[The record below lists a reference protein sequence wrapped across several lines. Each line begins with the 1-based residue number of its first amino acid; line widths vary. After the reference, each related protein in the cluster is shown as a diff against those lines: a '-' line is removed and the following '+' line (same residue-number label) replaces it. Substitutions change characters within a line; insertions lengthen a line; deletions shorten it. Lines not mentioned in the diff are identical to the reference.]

1 MPHAGCQ
8 SNSYRMWRWRAV
20 SFRPLA
26 HLLTLEHFL
35 EFFTL
40 PSLFQCSGKR
50 WLNFNFLFAFF
61 ILSKFVRFDEEI
73 VVFKQKPL
81 VLRLS
86 MRLALRFFAFLF
98 IASCGIQLL
107 ELIGDPTKSD
117 SEVYELTWVNSFYF
131 AVITLMTV
139 GYGDFVAYTI
149 LGRLWVV
156 VNALLAAYLVTRSVG
171 LLVDT
176 LARRPRGE
184 SSLLMFGDIDHVILC
199 GSVKWEQLLQFVKEF
214 YSRSDNQYTK
224 VIVLCP
230 DGPWSDER
238 WRKEVA
244 RNETFRN
251 NVVYIDG
258 SVYKDRDM
266 ERCRA
271 DCARAFFVFAT
282 LREKDDSR
290 EDSNNLKRILA
301 IREYSSNVPI
311 YALNAHPESS
321 FQFRFAMQPTNTD
334 EEDDFNMRGSTLSIL
349 GRSRSSI
356 FGLRNSQR
364 SISGLDGRRARASIS
379 VCLREVEMTLFTE
392 NIFCN
397 GFSSL
402 VTNLVCHLDPS
413 VSINDKPWMVE
424 YKIGAACRLQSAQL
438 PAGLWGRTAG
448 DIAMSLY
455 DCGLILIAVRS
466 THAWQILEPSMTIPK
481 RSMGMF
487 ITYLSGESL
496 LKALD
501 VCTSGLL
508 AASDCSDASSS
519 DNLFSTSSEDDLS
532 TSANS
537 ISTTISFG
545 GFESDG
551 ESSSS
556 SEARI
561 HKRQS
566 SLDSSILRKVLH
578 DDSHRH
584 SGTSTPRSRG
594 PERKDRGLEPPS
606 RHINFDL
613 SKGLNLPGG
622 SKRPDRSKK
631 ERKIKIYSRFEELP
645 VRLKEHILICFNES
659 RGLGALELLLGRIWT
674 LAKRRGSG
682 KVPVVVINEHFPPKF
697 ESKFARH
704 SRDLFLVRG
713 NGQSL
718 DSLRQAQLQKAMAV
732 IISSPDVIPGG
743 LDSAAD
749 SSVMF
754 TIMTLD
760 FLLGE
765 NSDTFVCG
773 FMSSEESMEVFPA
786 PNHARRRRKALGLK
800 TDSAAVPVD
809 EQSEAPGSQVGGRSA
824 VSLQRT
830 SSAPEQMDRVNSPLT
845 IIQSMTLPNLS
856 GLFAPSEGD
865 AAALSGLGLSSRNR
879 ERFLDLSEL
888 LSESDEDEDF
898 DMRDFRVKTGVKEE
912 GVERQRY
919 ASGELMIPWLA
930 FAAIV
935 REFNE
940 PGFAK
945 LLEDL
950 IGCGQ
955 KDSSWI
961 QLVRVAPNCAGR
973 SYRDIME
980 TLLGH
985 GVIAI
990 GLYRCVDAPVRLN
1003 DSQEQN
1009 ISISSKASSNRND
1022 SFNLS
1027 VGETGYLLAGS
1038 PAIAGET
1045 CYTCPTTK
1053 GKYFFHVAVGG
1064 ENKLPYVYTNP
1075 QPFTLVSDR
1084 DAVYCIAN
1092 PSIDL
1097 PDEW

>member
-1 MPHAGCQ
+1 MCAIFFTAYTVLNWH
-8 SNSYRMWRWRAV
+8 V
-20 SFRPLA
+20 SERPLT
-26 HLLTLEHFL
+26 HLLTLEVFL
-35 EFFTL
+35 EVFTL
-40 PSLFQCSGKR
+40 PSLFLCTGER

-73 VVFKQKPL
+73 VLFRQKPL

-107 ELIGDPTKSD
+107 ELIGDSTRSD
-117 SEVYELTWVNSFYF
+117 SEVYELTWVNAFYF

-156 VNALLAAYLVTRSVG
+156 VNALLAAYLVTRSIG
-171 LLVDT
+171 LLVDN

-184 SSLLMFGDIDHVILC
+184 SSLLMFGDSDHVILC

-214 YSRSDNQYTK
+214 YRGSDNYFTK
-224 VIVLCP
+224 VVVLCP
-230 DGPWSDER
+230 DGPWSDEK
-238 WRKEVA
+238 WRKQVS

-258 SVYKDRDM
+258 SVYEDRDM
-266 ERCRA
+266 ERSRA

-334 EEDDFNMRGSTLSIL
+334 EEDDFNMRRSTLSIL

-356 FGLRNSQR
+356 FGQR
-364 SISGLDGRRARASIS
+364 SSQPSIWGLDGQRARRSTS
-379 VCLREVEMTLFTE
+379 MCLREVEMTLFTE

-402 VTNLVCHLDPS
+402 VTNLVCHSESS

-438 PAGLWGRTAG
+438 PAGLWGRTTG
-448 DIAMSLY
+448 EIAMSLY
-455 DCGLILIAVRS
+455 DCGLILLAVRS
-466 THAWQILEPSMTIPK
+466 AETWKILEPSMTIPK
-481 RSMGMF
+481 RSTGMF
-487 ITYLSGESL
+487 ISYLSGESL
-496 LKALD
+496 VKAVD
-501 VCTSGLL
+501 CTSGFWG
-508 AASDCSDASSS
+508 ASDGSGSSSS
-519 DNLFSTSSEDDLS
+519 DNLFSSSSEDDSS
-532 TSANS
+532 TTANS

-545 GFESDG
+545 GFQSDG
-551 ESSSS
+551 ESHSSGEAGMKKRRS
-556 SEARI
+556 SFD
-561 HKRQS
+561 
-566 SLDSSILRKVLH
+566 SLILRKVLH
-578 DDSHRH
+578 SDSHRN
-584 SGTSTPRSRG
+584 SGPSTPRSRA
-594 PERKDRGLEPPS
+594 PERKDRGLEPRS
-606 RHINFDL
+606 RHIGFDL
-613 SKGLNLPGG
+613 SKGLSLAGVN
-622 SKRPDRSKK
+622 KRADNSKK
-631 ERKIKIYSRFEELP
+631 GRKLKVHSRFEELP

-659 RGLGALELLLGRIWT
+659 RGLGTLELLLGRIWT

-697 ESKFARH
+697 ESRFARH

-732 IISSPDVIPGG
+732 IISSPDVNPGD

-773 FMSSEESMEVFPA
+773 FIGSEESMEVFPA

-809 EQSEAPGSQVGGRSA
+809 AQSGEPGSQVGGRS
-824 VSLQRT
+824 SLALHRT
-830 SSAPEQMDRVNSPLT
+830 SSVPERMDRASAPL
-845 IIQSMTLPNLS
+845 IMQSMTLPNLRA
-856 GLFAPSEGD
+856 LFAPPEGD
-865 AAALSGLGLSSRNR
+865 EASPLRLGLPPRNR
-879 ERFLDLSEL
+879 ERFLDLSEF
-888 LSESDEDEDF
+888 LSESDEEEHF
-898 DMRDFRVKTGVKEE
+898 ERRDFRAKTGVKEE

-930 FAAIV
+930 SAAIV

-973 SYRDIME
+973 TYRAVME
-980 TLLGH
+980 TLLAH

-1003 DSQEQN
+1003 DSQEL
-1009 ISISSKASSNRND
+1009 SVSGSSRASARRSD
-1022 SFNLS
+1022 GLNLS
-1027 VGETGYLLAGS
+1027 LGETAYLLAGS
-1038 PAIAGET
+1038 PMISNET

-1053 GKYFFHVAVGG
+1053 GKYFFHTPVGG